1 MLNSS
6 EKRRLL
12 EARDKAKAEG
22 TVTTVHEFERLSY
35 RISPN
40 SNAARLARWD
50 DLEQMIYRLSSHVE
64 RHGLQPGDEARF
76 DRFVEYLKEAKR
88 IARSASKKKGVRVV
102 AHD

>member
-35 RISPN
+35 KIPPKST
-40 SNAARLARWD
+40 SARLARWD
-50 DLEQMIYRLSSHVE
+50 DLEKAIYRLSSHVE

-76 DRFVEYLKEAKR
+76 DRFLEYLKDAKR
-88 IARSASKKKGVRVV
+88 ITKKKGIRREVPQS
-102 AHD
+102 